1 MTSCEVKLQRYNT
14 DTGVTPISCQ
24 HPEIM
29 DTSLYQLQVEVRPE
43 TEKHWLIL
51 IQVAINGEVKQ
62 LTSCVSESGIS
73 VTSDRAEADIV
84 FHGRCDAFTAVF
96 SVTTPEERLSVPL
109 SVTVTPRYNINSPVI
124 HKLDRGLA
132 DLVGREFLV
141 HPKYALTCVHSYA
154 RDHNL
159 YAGKNIICDETLQS
173 IFGTVGVKLDSLWAR
188 MTKHIKRKE
197 LENITLS
204 LELTD
209 LNKTFKNIF
218 SVKTDPKQNIYP
230 IFYTLPKQ
238 VLPIKKTCSFRE
250 DRKTPRTKSF
260 RRNKSVDL

>member
-1 MTSCEVKLQRYNT
+1 MT
-14 DTGVTPISCQ
+14 
-24 HPEIM
+24 IM
-29 DTSLYQLQVEVRPE
+29 DTSQYQLQVEVRPE
-43 TEKHWLIL
+43 TEGHWLVL
-51 IQVAINGEVKQ
+51 VQVAINGEVKQ
-62 LTSCVSESGIS
+62 LNKYVSESGIS
-73 VTSDRAEADIV
+73 VTSDQEADIE

-96 SVTTPEERLSVPL
+96 SVTTPEECLSVPL
-109 SVTVTPRYNINSPVI
+109 SVTVTPRYNIRSPVI
-124 HKLDRGLA
+124 HKLDRSLA

-154 RDHNL
+154 RAHNL

-173 IFGTVGVKLDSLWAR
+173 IFGTVGVKLDNLWAR

-209 LNKTFKNIF
+209 LNKTFKNVF
-218 SVKTDPKQNIYP
+218 SVKTDAKLNIYP

-250 DRKTPRTKSF
+250 DRKTPKTKSF
-260 RRNKSVDL
+260 KRNKSVDL

>member
-1 MTSCEVKLQRYNT
+1 
-14 DTGVTPISCQ
+14 
-24 HPEIM
+24 M
-29 DTSLYQLQVEVRPE
+29 DTSQYQLQVEVRPE
-43 TEKHWLIL
+43 TEGHWLVL
-51 IQVAINGEVKQ
+51 VQVAINGEVKQ
-62 LTSCVSESGIS
+62 LNKYVSESGIS
-73 VTSDRAEADIV
+73 VTSNQADIV
-84 FHGRCDAFTAVF
+84 FHGHCDAFTAVF

-109 SVTVTPRYNINSPVI
+109 SVTVTPRYNISSPVI
-124 HKLDRGLA
+124 HKLDQGLA

-154 RDHNL
+154 RAHNL

-173 IFGTVGVKLDSLWAR
+173 IFGTVGVKLDNLWAR
-188 MTKHIKRKE
+188 MTKQIKRKE

-209 LNKTFKNIF
+209 LNKTFKNVF
-218 SVKTDPKQNIYP
+218 SVKTDAKLNIYP

-250 DRKTPRTKSF
+250 DRKTPKTKSF
-260 RRNKSVDL
+260 KRNKSVDL

>member
-1 MTSCEVKLQRYNT
+1 
-14 DTGVTPISCQ
+14 
-24 HPEIM
+24 M
-29 DTSLYQLQVEVRPE
+29 DTSQYQLQVEVRPE
-43 TEKHWLIL
+43 KEGHWLVL
-51 IQVAINGEVKQ
+51 VQVTINGKVME
-62 LTSCVSESGIS
+62 LTSCVAESGIS
-73 VTSDRAEADIV
+73 VTSDQEADIE

-109 SVTVTPRYNINSPVI
+109 SVTVTPRYNISSPVI

-141 HPKYALTCVHSYA
+141 HPKYALTCVHAYA
-154 RDHNL
+154 RAHNL

-197 LENITLS
+197 LENISLS

-218 SVKTDPKQNIYP
+218 SVKTDAKQNIYP

-250 DRKTPRTKSF
+250 DRKIPKKKSF
-260 RRNKSVDL
+260 KRNKSVDL